1 MKDDDFGS
9 SDEIKIF
16 KDEGDDDDKDFS
28 AHEELQAALLEEKSS
43 LILET
48 EMAIKQECLAR
59 IEPGKTKKSSL
70 PSKLSKAK
78 KATIFLP
85 PHLFLSRE
93 NLTKKRNLSL
103 RDQLLFCTKIYY
115 SFSNKDLLISSRYF

>member
-1 MKDDDFGS
+1 MCGAFFPQDDDFGS

-28 AHEELQAALLEEKSS
+28 ALEELQAALLEEKSS

-59 IEPGKTKKSSL
+59 IETGKIQDGILKSFPL
-70 PSKLSKAK
+70 LSFYR
-78 KATIFLP
+78 I
-85 PHLFLSRE
+85 R
-93 NLTKKRNLSL
+93 
-103 RDQLLFCTKIYY
+103 Y
-115 SFSNKDLLISSRYF
+115 SFSKFDNNKTKNKRCL